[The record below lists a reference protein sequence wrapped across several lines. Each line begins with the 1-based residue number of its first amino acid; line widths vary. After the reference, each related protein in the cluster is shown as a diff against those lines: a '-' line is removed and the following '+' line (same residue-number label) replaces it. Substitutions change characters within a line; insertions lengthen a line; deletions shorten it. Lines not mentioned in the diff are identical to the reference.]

1 MNQKK
6 SSSLSTQDLKFL
18 SDQLDELLVLSEAD
32 ARSRIRDL
40 HSRSPELAASLESL
54 WVSAQDEKLEA
65 QLDKTFTLAD
75 APVTEDRYTPG
86 NMLGSYTLTS
96 HIADG
101 GMSSVWLAERH
112 DGQFNRAVAIKCLP
126 SQMNHPGFAD
136 RLRAEATLLA
146 GLVHPAIAQLYDA
159 GISHLGDPYLVLEY
173 VSGKPITDYCDAD
186 KLNLRERVKLLVQV
200 CDAVS
205 FMHQNLVVHCDL
217 KPSNILVTTEGKV
230 KVLDFGISQLSSVQ
244 RDVSD
249 APPGFRAFTPDYAA
263 PEQIEGLGT
272 STRTDI
278 FSIGALLCRL
288 LTGSKPSSLDMRNL
302 TQTGGA
308 RTMLTKPSDLFADKQ
323 TVLTADALST
333 ICQGRR
339 STRKAME
346 KLLRGDLDAIM
357 LKAMSVNPADRYTSA
372 ESLSADLRAFL
383 DERPVAAND
392 GGFQYRSR
400 KFVNRNRGSVI
411 TGVVLGLAVLSTTT
425 VALVQSYR
433 FSKEVE
439 KKTAVLSFVQ
449 DLLAEARPTKTD
461 KKSIT
466 VVELLGKATTLS
478 NQKFPNDPQMQFEV
492 LRPIEAI
499 LKDLEDQLALKQIQ
513 GEMIALADKSGSS
526 NLNDVL
532 ARKSDFAIATSA
544 LGDNVTAIQLSEKL
558 IDTIKNQSVDAGV
571 LSNIFINHSNIL
583 DNADRR
589 DEAINAAREGFRQV
603 DGVGKSSTLEQ
614 RSQSLLNLITI
625 LLRDNRVKEASD
637 LANKWFASDEVP
649 NFNNP
654 KDKIYYEMTQVN
666 VYRQLGQY
674 SRAQQMLKNTL
685 PHAIQ
690 FFGADGFDVAELNF
704 EDGLLQLELG
714 QYENALKSFER
725 ALTLQQKL
733 SPDNKVLLCNNTS
746 FALIAASLN
755 HNENEIKSWQSAMSV
770 FEGNTFAKN
779 SIPLSLARLRLSQH
793 QDDRI
798 KTIDAIKRGRLA
810 SLNYSSDRYTWTVA
824 QWDVEEANLLRMSGK
839 NDDALKLIQKPIA
852 LYEETFPENHARL
865 LRANFLKVL
874 ILNSIQPKTQAADK
888 LAQLASASKKSLGDV
903 HPLTLAMEIELARIS
918 GQNVKALEDEFLAKR
933 GYLYRSQY
941 APFS

>member
-6 SSSLSTQDLKFL
+6 SSNLSTQDLKYL
-18 SDQLDELLVLSEAD
+18 SDQLDELLALSEAD
-32 ARSRIRDL
+32 ARSRIHEL
-40 HSRSPELAASLESL
+40 NARSPELAASLESL
-54 WVSAQDEKLEA
+54 WVSVQDEKLEA
-65 QLDKTFTLAD
+65 QLDKTFTIAD
-75 APVTEDRYTPG
+75 TPVTEDRYAPG
-86 NMLGSYTLTS
+86 NTLGSYTLTS

-126 SQMNHPGFAD
+126 SQINHPGFAD

-173 VSGKPITDYCDAD
+173 VSGKPITDYCDAE

-217 KPSNILVTTEGKV
+217 KPSNILVTAEGKV
-230 KVLDFGISQLSSVQ
+230 KVLDFGISQLNSVQ
-244 RDVSD
+244 PNVMGVE
-249 APPGFRAFTPDYAA
+249 PGFRAFTPDYAA
-263 PEQIEGLGT
+263 PEQIEGLST

-302 TQTGGA
+302 AQTGGA

-323 TVLTADALST
+323 TVLTADALSA

-339 STRKAME
+339 STRKALE

-357 LKAMSVNPADRYTSA
+357 LKAMSISPADRYTSA
-372 ESLSADLRAFL
+372 ESLGADLRAFIE
-383 DERPVAAND
+383 ERPVAAND

-411 TGVVLGLAVLSTTT
+411 TGIVLGLAVLSTTT
-425 VALVQSYR
+425 IALVQSYR

-449 DLLAEARPTKTD
+449 DLLAEARPTRTD

-478 NQKFPNDPQMQFEV
+478 NQKFPNDPEMQFEV

-499 LKDLEDQLALKQIQ
+499 LKDLEDQLALKQLQ
-513 GEMIALADKSGSS
+513 GEMISLSEKSGRGK
-526 NLNDVL
+526 LEDL
-532 ARKSDFAIATSA
+532 LKLKSDYALTVSV
-544 LGDNVTAIQLSEKL
+544 LGDNDTAIQLSEQL
-558 IDTIKNQSVDAGV
+558 IQSVKTAGTRGDV
-571 LSNIFINHSNIL
+571 AAYIFDNHSNIL
-583 DNADRR
+583 GNIGRG
-589 DEAINAAREGFRQV
+589 DEALDAARESFRQIESA
-603 DGVGKSSTLEQ
+603 GKNSTLER
-614 RSQSLLNLITI
+614 RSQSLQNLVRL
-625 LLRDNRVKEASD
+625 LLRGHRVKEASE
-637 LANKWFASDEVP
+637 LASKWFASDAVP

-674 SRAQQMLKNTL
+674 GRAQQVLKNTF

-690 FFGADGFDVAELNF
+690 FFGADGLDVAELHF
-704 EDGLLQLELG
+704 EDGLVQLELA
-714 QYENALKSFER
+714 QYEKAIKSFER
-725 ALTLQQKL
+725 ALVLRQKL
-733 SPDNKVLLCNNTS
+733 MPDNKVLLANTTA
-746 FALIAASLN
+746 FALIAASLS
-755 HNENEIKSWQSAMSV
+755 HNESEIKSWQSAIAV
-770 FEGNTFAKN
+770 FEQNTLAKN
-779 SIPLSLARLRLSQH
+779 SIPLSVARLRVSQH
-793 QDDRI
+793 QNDRPMI
-798 KTIDAIKRGRLA
+798 IEAIKQGRLA
-810 SLNYSSDRYTWTVA
+810 SRKYSADRYTWTVA
-824 QWDVEEANLLRMSGK
+824 HWDLEEANILRVDGK
-839 NDDALKLIQKPIA
+839 NEDALKLVQKPID
-852 LYEETFPENHARL
+852 LYEEIFPDNHSRL
-865 LRANFLKVL
+865 LRANFLRAL
-874 ILNSIQPKTQAADK
+874 ILSSTQPKTQTVDK
-888 LAQLASASKKSLGDV
+888 LGQLVAASKKSLGGV
-903 HPLTLAMEIELARIS
+903 HPLTLAMEIELARVS
-918 GQNVKALEDEFLAKR
+918 GRNVRALEDEFLAKR
-933 GYLYRSQY
+933 GYLYRSQH

>member
-6 SSSLSTQDLKFL
+6 SSSLSTHDLKYL

-32 ARSRIRDL
+32 ARSRIREL
-40 HSRSPELAASLESL
+40 NLRSPELAASLESL

-65 QLDKTFTLAD
+65 QLDKTFTIAD
-75 APVTEDRYTPG
+75 TPPAEDRYAPG
-86 NMLGSYTLTS
+86 NTLGSYTLTS

-173 VSGKPITDYCDAD
+173 VSGKPITDYCDAEQ
-186 KLNLRERVKLLVQV
+186 LNLRERVKLLIQV
-200 CDAVS
+200 SDAVS

-217 KPSNILVTTEGKV
+217 KPSNILVTGEGKV
-230 KVLDFGISQLSSVQ
+230 KVLDFGISQLNSVQ
-244 RDVSD
+244 HDVNGTQ
-249 APPGFRAFTPDYAA
+249 PGFRAFTPDYAA
-263 PEQIEGLGT
+263 PEQIEGLNT

-302 TQTGGA
+302 TQAGSA
-308 RTMLTKPSDLFADKQ
+308 WTMLTKPSDLFADKQ
-323 TVLTADALST
+323 TVLTADALSA

-339 STRKAME
+339 STRKALE

-357 LKAMSVNPADRYTSA
+357 LKAMSVNPDDRYTSA
-372 ESLSADLRAFL
+372 ESLGADLRAFL

-411 TGVVLGLAVLSTTT
+411 TGIVLCLAVLSTTT

-433 FSKEVE
+433 FSKQVE

-478 NQKFPNDPQMQFEV
+478 SQKFPNDPEMQFEV

-499 LKDLEDQLALKQIQ
+499 LKDLEDQLALKQLQ
-513 GEMIALADKSGSS
+513 GEMIALAEKSGSS

-532 ARKSDFAIATSA
+532 VRKSEFAMTTSA
-544 LGDNVTAIQLSEKL
+544 LGDNIRAMQLSEQL
-558 IDTIKNQSVDAGV
+558 VNTIKNQSIDAGIV
-571 LSNIFINHSNIL
+571 SNIFINHSNIL
-583 DNADRR
+583 DIAGRH
-589 DEAINAAREGFRQV
+589 DEALNAARESFRQV
-603 DGVGKSSTLEQ
+603 EGEGKKISLEL
-614 RSQSLLNLITI
+614 RSQSLQNLIR
-625 LLRDNRVKEASD
+625 LLLGSHHVKEASE
-637 LANKWFASDEVP
+637 LANKWLVSNETP

-674 SRAQQMLKNTL
+674 GRAQQALKNAF
-685 PHAIQ
+685 PHAVQ
-690 FFGADGFDVAELNF
+690 LFG
-704 EDGLLQLELG
+704 EDGLDVATLHFEEGMLQLDLG
-714 QYENALKSFER
+714 QYEQAVKSFER
-725 ALTLQQKL
+725 ALVLRQKL
-733 SPDNKVLLCNNTS
+733 LPGNKRLLASTS
-746 FALIAASLN
+746 ALALVAASLS
-755 HNENEIKSWQSAMSV
+755 HNETEIQVWQPVLPAI
-770 FEGNTFAKN
+770 ELNAFAKN
-779 SIPLSLARLRLSQH
+779 SITLSLARLRLSQH
-793 QDDRI
+793 QDDRT
-798 KTIDAIKRGRLA
+798 KTIDAIERGRLA

-824 QWDVEEANLLRMSGK
+824 QWDLEEANILRIDGK
-839 NDDALKLIQKPIA
+839 NDNAMQLIQKPIA
-852 LYEETFPENHARL
+852 LYEETLPENHPRL

-874 ILNSIQPKTQAADK
+874 VLSSIQPKNQSIDK
-888 LAQLASASKKSLGDV
+888 LRQLAIASKKLLGDA

-918 GQNVKALEDEFLAKR
+918 GQNVKALEDDFLAKR
-933 GYLYRSQY
+933 GYQYRPQY
-941 APFS
+941 AAFS